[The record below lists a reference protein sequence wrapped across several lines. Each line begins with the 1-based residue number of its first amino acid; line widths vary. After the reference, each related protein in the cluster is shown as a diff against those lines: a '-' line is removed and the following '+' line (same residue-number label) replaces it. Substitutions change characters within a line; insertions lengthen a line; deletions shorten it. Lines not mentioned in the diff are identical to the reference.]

1 MEGLTPRAAERI
13 RTTLEH
19 AHVPDGTAVR
29 LMPSKD
35 RAVFQVDRPRPQD
48 QVFQFEQRTVLVV
61 DPQMAK
67 MSTGSM
73 LDFLNGEFRLVAA
86 HA

>member
-13 RTTLEH
+13 MSTLTQ
-19 AHVPDGTAVR
+19 AQLPSGTAVR
-29 LMPSKD
+29 LMPSQD

-48 QVFQFEQRTVLVV
+48 KVFEYEHRAILVV
-61 DPQMAK
+61 DPRMSL
-67 MSTGSM
+67 MSTGTM
-73 LDFLNGEFRLVAA
+73 LDFLNGEFRLIAA